1 MIINYLIAYVISLLA
16 LLIIHLSINKIIR
29 IWLSTILTILLT
41 TFTVMFIKYNYNR
54 ILENKVEY
62 IIVDDVKALL
72 QELPLNKDN
81 YLIVLKYFEV
91 KHPEDVL
98 AQAILESGNFTSYNT
113 KKRNNTLGLLHSSNK
128 GKSNSLGYF
137 KYNYWYECI
146 VDYKTKIEYRL
157 KEGEDYY
164 EFLKRIGYAEDPK
177 YVHKVKQVKNNL
189 IKKKPN
195 E

>member
-16 LLIIHLSINKIIR
+16 LLIIYLSINKIIR

-41 TFTVMFIKYNYNR
+41 TFTVMFIKYNYDR
-54 ILENKVEY
+54 ILEDKVEY

-128 GKSNSLGYF
+128 GKSNPLGYF

-177 YVHKVKQVKNNL
+177 YIHKVKQVKNNL